1 MVMDPILSR
10 RSIRRYQNR
19 PVEEPLV
26 EYCLR
31 AAMAAPSAH
40 NQQPWA
46 FVIIDNRQL
55 LDAIP
60 GFHPYSRMLYE
71 APMAIL
77 VCGDNSDLKSPDFWP
92 QDCAAAVENILLA
105 ACSRGLGSVWMGV
118 YPKEPI
124 MQGFRRLLELP
135 DTLVPFALVALGYG
149 AEEKGPSDR
158 YDPGRVYRNVWKAE
172 KS

>member
-1 MVMDPILSR
+1 MDPIMTR
-10 RSIRRYQNR
+10 RSIRRYRNQ
-19 PVEEPLV
+19 PGEEPLV
-26 EYCLR
+26 KYCLE

-46 FVIIDNRQL
+46 FVVIDDREL
-55 LDAIP
+55 LEAIP

-77 VCGDNSDLKSPDFWP
+77 VCGDNRDLKSPEFWP

-124 MQGFRRLLELP
+124 MDGLRRLLELP
-135 DTLVPFALVALGYG
+135 EFLVPFALVAIGYG
-149 AEEKGPSDR
+149 AEEKGPSNR
-158 YDPGRVYRNVWKAE
+158 YDPGRVYRNVWKKE
-172 KS
+172 

>member
-1 MVMDPILSR
+1 MDTILSR
-10 RSIRRYQNR
+10 RSIRRYQNC
-19 PVEEPLV
+19 PVEEALV

-31 AAMAAPSAH
+31 SAMAAPSAH

-46 FVIIDNRQL
+46 FVVIDDREL

-77 VCGDNSDLKSPDFWP
+77 VCGDERELKSPDFWP

-124 MQGFRRLLELP
+124 MQGFRRLLNMP
-135 DTLVPFALVALGYG
+135 GYLVPFALVALGYG
-149 AEEKGPSDR
+149 AEEKEPSER
-158 YDPGRVYRNVWKAE
+158 YDPGRVRRNAWGREEA
-172 KS
+172 

>member
-1 MVMDPILSR
+1 MDTILSR

-19 PVEEPLV
+19 PVEEALV

-31 AAMAAPSAH
+31 SAMAAPSAH

-46 FVIIDNRQL
+46 FVVIDDREL

-77 VCGDNSDLKSPDFWP
+77 VCGDERELKSADFWP

-124 MQGFRRLLELP
+124 MQGFRRLLNMP
-135 DTLVPFALVALGYG
+135 GYLVPFALVALGYG
-149 AEEKGPSDR
+149 AEEKEPSER
-158 YDPGRVYRNVWKAE
+158 YDPGRVRRNAWGREEA
-172 KS
+172 

>member
-1 MVMDPILSR
+1 MDTILSR

-19 PVEEPLV
+19 PVEEALV

-31 AAMAAPSAH
+31 SAMAAPSAH

-46 FVIIDNRQL
+46 FVVIDDREL

-77 VCGDNSDLKSPDFWP
+77 VCGDERELKSPDFWP

-124 MQGFRRLLELP
+124 MQGFRRLLNMP
-135 DTLVPFALVALGYG
+135 GYHVPFALVALGYG
-149 AEEKGPSDR
+149 AEEKGPSER
-158 YDPGRVYRNVWKAE
+158 YDPGWVRRNAWEREEA
-172 KS
+172 

>member
-1 MVMDPILSR
+1 MDTILSR

-19 PVEEPLV
+19 PVEEALV

-31 AAMAAPSAH
+31 SAMAAPSAH

-46 FVIIDNRQL
+46 FVVIDDREL

-77 VCGDNSDLKSPDFWP
+77 VCGDERELKSPDFWP

-105 ACSRGLGSVWMGV
+105 ACSRRLGSGRMGV
-118 YPKEPI
+118 YPKEPS
-124 MQGFRRLLELP
+124 MQGFRRRLNMP
-135 DTLVPFALVALGYG
+135 GYLVPFALVALGYG
-149 AEEKGPSDR
+149 AEEKGPSER
-158 YDPGRVYRNVWKAE
+158 YDPGRVRRNAWGREEA
-172 KS
+172 

>member
-1 MVMDPILSR
+1 MDAIMSR

-19 PVEEPLV
+19 PVEEPILK
-26 EYCLR
+26 YCLE

-46 FVIIDNRQL
+46 FVVIDDRKL
-55 LDAIP
+55 LEAIP

-71 APMAIL
+71 APVAIL
-77 VCGDNSDLKSPDFWP
+77 VCGDNRDLKSPEFWP

-135 DTLVPFALVALGYG
+135 EHLVPFALVALGYG
-149 AEEKGPSDR
+149 AEEKGPSMR
-158 YDPGRVYRNVWKAE
+158 YDPERVFRNVWKQE

>member
-1 MVMDPILSR
+1 MDTILSR

-19 PVEEPLV
+19 PVEEALV

-31 AAMAAPSAH
+31 SAMAAHSAH

-46 FVIIDNRQL
+46 FVVIDDREL

-77 VCGDNSDLKSPDFWP
+77 VCGDERELKSADFWP

-124 MQGFRRLLELP
+124 MQGFRRLLNMP
-135 DTLVPFALVALGYG
+135 GYLVPFALVALGYG
-149 AEEKGPSDR
+149 AEEKEPSER
-158 YDPGRVYRNVWKAE
+158 YDPGRVRRNAWGREEA
-172 KS
+172 

>member
-1 MVMDPILSR
+1 MDTILSR

-19 PVEEPLV
+19 PVEDALV

-40 NQQPWA
+40 NQQSWA
-46 FVIIDNRQL
+46 FVVIDDREL

-77 VCGDNSDLKSPDFWP
+77 VCGDERELKSADFWP

-124 MQGFRRLLELP
+124 MQGFRRLLNMP
-135 DTLVPFALVALGYG
+135 GYLVPFALVALGYG
-149 AEEKGPSDR
+149 AEEKGPSGR
-158 YDPGRVYRNVWKAE
+158 YDPGRVHRNAWGQEEV
-172 KS
+172 

>member
-1 MVMDPILSR
+1 MDTILSR

-19 PVEEPLV
+19 PVEESLV

-31 AAMAAPSAH
+31 SAMAAPSAH

-46 FVIIDNRQL
+46 FVVIDDREL

-77 VCGDNSDLKSPDFWP
+77 VCGDERELKSADFWP

-124 MQGFRRLLELP
+124 MQGFRRLLNMP
-135 DTLVPFALVALGYG
+135 GYLVPFALVALGYG
-149 AEEKGPSDR
+149 AEEKGPSER
-158 YDPGRVYRNVWKAE
+158 YDPGRVSRNAWGREEA
-172 KS
+172 